1 MIFKP
6 RRDSVKSDVTAISGY
21 PVAEFRLPE
30 GRSLME
36 FTGQTAIVT
45 GVARGFGRAIVRRL
59 ARGGVRVV
67 AADINVPGA
76 QETAALAKQDGGEAM
91 AVQVDV
97 SSAASVEALVKTALA
112 SYGNR
117 VDILV
122 NNAGIWKLLPT
133 EETSEEEW
141 DRIVNVNMKG
151 TFLCCRAVIPIMRKQ
166 GKGHIVNIASV
177 AARNGGTMAGI
188 HYVASKGGVLAM
200 TKKLGKELGQYGIVV
215 NGINPGTS
223 GTEMTKDWPKSIME
237 GIVKNTPLGRLVEP
251 EDIADVVAFLASD
264 AARFVHGETVEVN
277 GGILCD

>member
-1 MIFKP
+1 
-6 RRDSVKSDVTAISGY
+6 
-21 PVAEFRLPE
+21 
-30 GRSLME
+30 ME
-36 FTGQTAIVT
+36 FAGQTAIVT

-59 ARGGVRVV
+59 ARGGARVV
-67 AADINVPGA
+67 AADVNVPGA
-76 QETAALAKQDGGEAM
+76 QETVALVKQDGGEAM

-97 SSAASVEALVKTALA
+97 SSAASVDALVKTALT

-122 NNAGIWKLLPT
+122 NNAGIWKLIPT

-166 GKGHIVNIASV
+166 GKGHIVNIASI

-223 GTEMTKDWPKSIME
+223 GTEMTKDWPQSIME
-237 GIVKNTPLGRLVEP
+237 GIVKNTPLGRLVAP
-251 EDIADVVAFLASD
+251 EDIADVVGFLASD

>member
-1 MIFKP
+1 
-6 RRDSVKSDVTAISGY
+6 
-21 PVAEFRLPE
+21 
-30 GRSLME
+30 ME
-36 FTGQTAIVT
+36 FAGQTAIVT

-59 ARGGVRVV
+59 ARGGARVV
-67 AADINVPGA
+67 AADINLPGA
-76 QETAALAKQDGGEAM
+76 EETVALVKQHGGEAL
-91 AVQVDV
+91 AQSVDV
-97 SSAASVEALVKTALA
+97 SSATSVEAMVQAA
-112 SYGNR
+112 QARYGDR

-122 NNAGIWKLLPT
+122 NNAGLWKLTPT
-133 EETSEEEW
+133 EETSEAEW

-151 TFLCCRAVIPIMRKQ
+151 TFLCCRAVIPIMKKQ
-166 GKGHIVNIASV
+166 GHGHIVNIASI

-223 GTEMTKDWPKSIME
+223 QTEMTANWPRPLIE
-237 GIVKNTPLGRLVEP
+237 GIIKNTPLGRLVEP